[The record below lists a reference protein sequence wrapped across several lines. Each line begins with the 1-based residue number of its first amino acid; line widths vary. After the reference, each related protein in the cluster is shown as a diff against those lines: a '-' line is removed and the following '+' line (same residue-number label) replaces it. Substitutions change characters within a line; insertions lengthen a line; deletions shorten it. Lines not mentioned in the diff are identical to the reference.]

1 MEGGCHC
8 GRVRFRVRDEANV
21 AYACN
26 CSICAKK
33 GFLHLI
39 VERDQFELLSGEEDL
54 AEYRFGTKTA
64 KHLFCK
70 VCGVHPFYVPRSH
83 PDGVDVNVRC
93 LDGDLVNRFRIL
105 PFDGQNWEENVESI
119 RRSSP

>member
-1 MEGGCHC
+1 M
-8 GRVRFRVRDEANV
+8 
-21 AYACN
+21 
-26 CSICAKK
+26 
-33 GFLHLI
+33 HLI

-105 PFDGQNWEENVESI
+105 PFDGRNWEENVESI